1 MEAVSDDPYRGKADL
16 PDIAETLQMEAGDLL
31 PVAEALQMLR
41 FAEIERGDIRLTEA
55 GAQFAKSE
63 TDERKRLFS
72 SHLLTYVPLAAH
84 IRRVLD
90 ERKGK
95 PAPKRRFADELEDYM
110 AEEAAEETLRTVISW
125 GRYAEAFAYDDN
137 QQAFSLDNPA

>member
-1 MEAVSDDPYRGKADL
+1 VAEDPFKGKADL

-41 FAEIERGDIRLTEA
+41 FAEIERGDIRLTES
-55 GAQFAKSE
+55 GSRFVNSE
-63 TDERKRLFS
+63 TDERKKMFS

-110 AEEAAEETLRTVISW
+110 GEEAAEETLRTVISW
-125 GRYAEAFAYDDN
+125 GRYGEAFAYDDN

>member
-1 MEAVSDDPYRGKADL
+1 MEAVAEDPFKGKADL

-55 GAQFAKSE
+55 GAQFVREE

-72 SHLLTYVPLAAH
+72 RHLLTYVPLAAH

>member
-1 MEAVSDDPYRGKADL
+1 
-16 PDIAETLQMEAGDLL
+16 EAGDLL

-41 FAEIERGDIRLTEA
+41 LAEIERGDIRLTEA
-55 GAQFAKSE
+55 GMQFVKAD

-72 SHLLTYVPLAAH
+72 RHLLTYGPLAAPNPAG
-84 IRRVLD
+84 VD
-90 ERKGK
+90 EGQGQT
-95 PAPKRRFADELEDYM
+95 APERGLADELEDYM
-110 AEEAAEETLRTVISW
+110 AEEAAQETLRTVISW